1 MLDGDGGGIVQ
12 PGSVLELLR
21 TSAALQGGKG
31 HRAAERR
38 HGMLDF
44 AGEEEDVEHVDL
56 QPHDQQHGGGG
67 LARCQPFPHHHRH
80 GHEDRSQEQHREG
93 QGALAQDAVDERHLV
108 APGLYRVPGIALH
121 ACMRPVFQ
129 GELAEGLQ
137 GANGVQQHVV
147 AVGLHRGHLV
157 GHGGDI
163 PHGAADEGVEQ
174 TTHRYEEQRISGVN
188 EDHHERGQ
196 RQHEEREH
204 EAVTHHGDG
213 HDHGV
218 DVLG

>member
-1 MLDGDGGGIVQ
+1 
-12 PGSVLELLR
+12 
-21 TSAALQGGKG
+21 
-31 HRAAERR
+31 
-38 HGMLDF
+38 
-44 AGEEEDVEHVDL
+44 
-56 QPHDQQHGGGG
+56 
-67 LARCQPFPHHHRH
+67 
-80 GHEDRSQEQHREG
+80 
-93 QGALAQDAVDERHLV
+93 
-108 APGLYRVPGIALH
+108 
-121 ACMRPVFQ
+121 MRPVFQ

-174 TTHRYEEQRISGVN
+174 TTHRYEEQRISGVD

-213 HDHGV
+213 HDDGV
-218 DVLG
+218 DVLGQARDDVAGAQFHDGGHGGAEGGIQR